1 MVAPEEKAKR
11 HAIKQALRQAE
22 QERFRS
28 TLPVA
33 PELLRALFD
42 FIDQQLGDCECD
54 NTLQY
59 AMLFIAQRKL
69 EAGSVITWLESL
81 GGFCDCEVL
90 ANVEERFLEIF
101 PDSSASA

>member
-28 TLPVA
+28 TLPLA

-42 FIDQQLGDCECD
+42 FIDQQLGESECD
-54 NTLQY
+54 NTLKY
-59 AMLFIAQRKL
+59 AMLFISQREL
-69 EAGSVITWLESL
+69 ESGPIIAWLESL

-90 ANVEERFLEIF
+90 ANVEERFLEVF
-101 PDSSASA
+101 RDSSASA

>member
-1 MVAPEEKAKR
+1 MITPEEKAKR
-11 HAIKQALRQAE
+11 LAIKQALRQAE
-22 QERFRS
+22 RERFRS

-42 FIDQQLGDCECD
+42 FIDQQLGERECD
-54 NTLQY
+54 NSLKF
-59 AMLFIAQRKL
+59 AMLFISQRGL
-69 EAGSVITWLESL
+69 EPGNVIPWLESL

-101 PDSSASA
+101 PDPSA

>member
-11 HAIKQALRQAE
+11 HAIKQALRQTE

-28 TLPVA
+28 TLPLA

-42 FIDQQLGDCECD
+42 FIDRQLGEAGCD
-54 NTLQY
+54 NTLKY
-59 AMLFIAQRKL
+59 AMLFVSQRELESGRAIA
-69 EAGSVITWLESL
+69 WLESL

-90 ANVEERFLEIF
+90 ANVEERFLEVL

>member
-11 HAIKQALRQAE
+11 QAIKQALRQAE
-22 QERFRS
+22 HERFRA

-42 FIDQQLGDCECD
+42 FIDQRLADGECD
-54 NTLQY
+54 NTLKY
-59 AMLFIAQRKL
+59 SMLFIAQREL
-69 EAGSVITWLESL
+69 ESGRVIAWLESL

-90 ANVEERFLEIF
+90 ASVEERFLEIF
-101 PDSSASA
+101 SDSSAFA